1 MKKRLAL
8 VLAVM
13 LLLSAC
19 TPKDDPEPSTT
30 QNPTTEGPTTEG
42 PTEGDE
48 ASWYVQEAA
57 TPVSYADL
65 TTKDLPYSGAKWL
78 ISGEKG
84 AAFYEITVNGGE
96 LEVRNVT
103 SFGDPAHTITLP
115 EELAGAVSL
124 GGDGRVGYVATDT
137 QIAAVDL
144 QTEEVKIL
152 AEADRLLDAVMV
164 SWDVW
169 GNEVE
174 STVPDFGTN
183 CPEVPG
189 ARKEVDPCP
198 M

>member
-42 PTEGDE
+42 PTTEGPTEGDE
-48 ASWYVQEAA
+48 ASWYVQEAT

-84 AAFYEITVNGGE
+84 AAFYEITVNSGV

-115 EELAGAVSL
+115 DELSRAVAL

-152 AEADRLLDAVMV
+152 AEADRLLDAAMV
-164 SWDVW
+164 S
-169 GNEVE
+169 
-174 STVPDFGTN
+174 
-183 CPEVPG
+183 
-189 ARKEVDPCP
+189 
-198 M
+198 